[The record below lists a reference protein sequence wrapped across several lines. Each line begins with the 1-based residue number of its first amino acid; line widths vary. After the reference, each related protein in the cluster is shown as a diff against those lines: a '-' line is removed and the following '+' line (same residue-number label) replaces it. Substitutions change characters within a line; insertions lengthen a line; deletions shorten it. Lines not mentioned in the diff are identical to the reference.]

1 MGIIIR
7 MFVEAGA
14 PHHTPHF
21 HAYYQDSVG
30 IFGVDPVSMIAGSL
44 PSRQQRLVEGWARMH
59 NVELGEDWLR
69 LQRGTRPLPIEPL
82 K

>member
-1 MGIIIR
+1 
-7 MFVEAGA
+7 MFAEAGA

-30 IFGVDPVSMIAGSL
+30 IFSIDPANMIAGSL
-44 PSRQQRLVEGWARMH
+44 PAKQRRLVEDWARLH
-59 NVELGEDWLR
+59 IGELREDWRR
-69 LQRGTRPLPIEPL
+69 LQQGTRPLPIEPL